1 MKNSNDAMKV
11 IGALVIGAAAGA
23 TLGVLFAPNKGT
35 ITRKKIAGSA
45 RKLTKNF
52 KKKVKDEVKM
62 IKDKANEFEG
72 YAEDKLSS
80 FKNNL
85 DHKMDHKADTLKV

>member
-1 MKNSNDAMKV
+1 MKNSNDTMKV
-11 IGALVIGAAAGA
+11 IGALVIGAAVGA
-23 TLGVLFAPNKGT
+23 TLGVLFAPHEGT
-35 ITRKKIAGSA
+35 ETRKNIAGSA

-52 KKKVKDEVKM
+52 EKKVKDEVKM

-80 FKNNL
+80 FKNN
-85 DHKMDHKADTLKV
+85 MDYKKNHKADTVTV